1 MVHAPS
7 LLFLFKVVGTP
18 LCRNLYTNPHGVRLV
33 GNNDRCSLTRRG
45 WVSQPLRAENPRSY
59 DGCRTLNFDALMP
72 LAPAGRHVYRI

>member
-45 WVSQPLRAENPRSY
+45 WVSQLVGRGTP
-59 DGCRTLNFDALMP
+59 
-72 LAPAGRHVYRI
+72 APMMDVAS